1 MKPTMRRCKST
12 DRCCTRKE
20 ENVRIYSARTLDGGD
35 LHHNSQRVHS
45 DGDGDDRLVEALGLP
60 LLPEEN
66 IHRSREEDSEEP

>member
-12 DRCCTRKE
+12 DRCCTRNE
-20 ENVRIYSARTLDGGD
+20 ENIRFYCARIPNGGD
-35 LHHNSQRVHS
+35 LHHNSQRVHG

-66 IHRSREEDSEEP
+66 VHRSCEEDSEES